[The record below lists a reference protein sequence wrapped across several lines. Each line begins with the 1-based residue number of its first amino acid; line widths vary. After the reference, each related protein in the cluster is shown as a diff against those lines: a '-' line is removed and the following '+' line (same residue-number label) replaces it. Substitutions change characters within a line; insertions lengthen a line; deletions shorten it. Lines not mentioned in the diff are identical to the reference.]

1 LSKSVFSDT
10 ARGFIIAYGIGAYVM
25 LRHHLSGAALFES
38 GLSAPSMILIGLVT
52 QALRWLVLRAVSRY
66 EANNAIEGTLSP
78 TVKYAVDLA
87 ADGVTVLLFALGTFR
102 GIAEITA
109 SV

>member
-10 ARGFIIAYGIGAYVM
+10 ARGLIIAYGIGAYVM
-25 LRHHLSGAALFES
+25 LRHHLSGAVQIEPGFSALT
-38 GLSAPSMILIGLVT
+38 MILIGLLT
-52 QALRWLVLRAVSRY
+52 QVLRWLVLRAVSHY
-66 EANNAIEGTLSP
+66 EENRGLNGTLSP

-87 ADGVTVLLFALGTFR
+87 SDGVTVLLFALGTFR